1 MSGEHSLKGYI
12 KDRRIWPL
20 IVIVVAL
27 ALLDLHYGIHFGIE
41 FVGGTQIPITLE
53 HPVNV
58 TAMSALISAL
68 QQRVSTFGLKQIT
81 VEGVGDSHVYLTI
94 PSVSPGEINQTI
106 AIIESQGTFDG
117 VVNGKDAV
125 NGSGILKGSI
135 GQLQPVQSN
144 GSTEWQVTFFISQ
157 NAADHFAK
165 SVFGQANQPLYMF
178 LDRPSSTVLLLNY
191 SVLGNTSLG
200 LSPPESLAA
209 IQSALRLGTNQSIPV
224 MTVTPSNSSI
234 GAAEKFFL
242 ANSGK
247 YKSVIASANINGSL
261 ISFLKQNN
269 YTVKLE
275 SRKNMTP
282 TFSRLTVNQTVLE
295 SWPIVGL
302 LSAPVL
308 NPSITNGSTGDS
320 YEISGAAPS
329 TLSKDQQLLFAD
341 NQTKTIAS
349 ILNGG
354 ALPVAIIAGTPTTIP
369 PTLGQRFLY
378 ISGVTGLIAIAFVS
392 LFIMLRYRKIFLIA
406 PILITTFMELFII
419 ISIVGLVG
427 TLDLAAVAGMIAVVG
442 TGVDSQIIITDEM
455 LSRTGENAS
464 AKTVLGDAFYII
476 WADAALIVI
485 AMLPLFFS
493 TSLVTVVGFSES
505 TIIGALLGVLI
516 TRPAYSAI
524 LSRHYSSS

>member
-1 MSGEHSLKGYI
+1 MSGVHSIKGYI

-20 IVIVVAL
+20 IIIVVAL

-94 PSVSPGEINQTI
+94 PSVSPTEINQTI
-106 AIIESQGTFDG
+106 AIIESQGKFDG
-117 VVNGKDAV
+117 VVNGKEAV
-125 NGSGILKGSI
+125 NGSDILKGSI

-157 NAADHFAK
+157 NSAEHFAK
-165 SVFGQANQPLYMF
+165 VVFGQANQPLYMF

-191 SVLGNTSLG
+191 SILGNTTLA
-200 LSPPESLAA
+200 LSSPDALAA
-209 IQSALRLGTNQSIPV
+209 MQSALRLGSNQTIPV
-224 MTVTPSNSSI
+224 ITVSSSNTSI
-234 GAAEKFFL
+234 SAAERFFL
-242 ANSGK
+242 SNEGK
-247 YKSVIASANINGSL
+247 YKNVIASANINSSL
-261 ISFLKQNN
+261 ISFLQQNN

-275 SRKNMTP
+275 GRKNMTP
-282 TFSRLTVNQTVLE
+282 TFSRLGVNQTVLE
-295 SWPIVGL
+295 SWPVVGL
-302 LSAPVL
+302 LSSPVL
-308 NPSITNGSTGDS
+308 NPSITNGTTSQS
-320 YEISGAAPS
+320 YEISGAAPT
-329 TLSKDQQLLFAD
+329 TLSKQGQLLFAE
-341 NQTKTIAS
+341 NQTRSIAS

-369 PTLGQRFLY
+369 ATLGQKFLY
-378 ISGVTGLIAIAFVS
+378 ISGLTGLIAIVFVS
-392 LFIMLRYRKIFLIA
+392 LFIVVRYRKMFLVA

-419 ISIVGLVG
+419 VSIIGLVG

-442 TGVDSQIIITDEM
+442 TGVDAQIIITDEM
-455 LSRTGENAS
+455 LGRKGENAS
-464 AKTVLGDAFYII
+464 AKMVLGDAFYII

-524 LSRHYSSS
+524 VSRHYSS